1 MTSELWKEVPSEL
14 IFGIEDVWATPTGRV
29 RIAGVECKRCNGAT
43 GKYGKYPIIKNAS
56 RTLYFHR
63 LVFFAH
69 SGMTVEELKRGR
81 IVFKNFDDPTIVV
94 DERGMYRCW
103 IEDMTFEKSKFAVSE
118 TDIPEAVE
126 TKPHIYGDI
135 EFGVWKPVYTLNK
148 SDDRTLIKSPIYEI
162 CFINKPVVPCIIRNK
177 ERNMIIK
184 YHFHEE
190 LDGYLKL
197 KHGDICQNY
206 NLTHIMVASAFP
218 TIKALDTVD
227 HIDNNPKNHNILNLR
242 WMSFSDNSKK
252 GQSIQVRKKKEQPE
266 TIEGEVWKPFPLT
279 EYTRTHY
286 EVSSRGRVRR
296 VGHGFLNG
304 SRLRGK
310 KYTYFTI
317 TTEPSK
323 PTKFYAHQLVFATFH
338 GTLTEGQIILHD
350 DMAPLTE
357 EGAYRNWA
365 EDLRAGSKGD
375 NNIEYH
381 AAKRTTKLTD
391 ESAEPTESA

>member
-1 MTSELWKEVPSEL
+1 MTSEVWKEVPSEL
-14 IFGIEDVWATPTGRV
+14 IFGIEDVWATSTGRV
-29 RIAGVECKRCNGAT
+29 RIEGIECKRYKSAK
-43 GKYGKYPIIKNAS
+43 GKYGIYPITTYND

-81 IVFKNFDDPTIVV
+81 VVFKNFDNPTIVV

-103 IEDMTFEKSKFAVSE
+103 IEDITFEKSKFSVSE
-118 TDIPEAVE
+118 TDIPETVE

-135 EFGVWKPVYTLNK
+135 EFGTWKPVYTLNK
-148 SDDRTLIKSPIYEI
+148 TDDRTLIKSSTYEI
-162 CFINKPVVPCIIRNK
+162 CFINRPDAPCIIRNK
-177 ERNMIIK
+177 ERNMIVK
-184 YHFHEE
+184 YHFHDEH
-190 LDGYLKL
+190 DGYINL
-197 KHGDICQNY
+197 KHNGTSQNF

-218 TIKALDTVD
+218 TIKSLDTVD
-227 HIDNNPKNHNILNLR
+227 HIDNNPKNHSILNLR
-242 WMSFSDNSKK
+242 WMSSSENAKK

-266 TIEGEVWKPFPLT
+266 TLEGEVWKSFPLT

-296 VGHGFLNG
+296 IGHGFLNG

-317 TTEPSK
+317 TTELNK
-323 PTKFYAHQLVFATFH
+323 PTKFYAHQLVFATFR
-338 GTLTEGQIILHD
+338 GTLSEGQIILHD

-357 EGAYRNWA
+357 EGTYRNWA

-375 NNIEYH
+375 NNVEYH
-381 AAKRTTKLTD
+381 AAKRIAKLTVEIETD
-391 ESAEPTESA
+391 PTV